1 MPRKYSSL
9 APAGSRGVAA
19 VIGYLRGRLLQVMPE
34 GILLETGGVGWFVR
48 TPPAEVWPPAGTEI
62 AVYTHLV
69 VREDALELYGFT
81 RPEGLRFFTLLL
93 GVAGIGPRGALQILA
108 AASPEKLAQ
117 AIVAEDTAFLTALP
131 GIGAKKAKRLLLE
144 LKDAVLKSGLAGET
158 VVTAGVSGDNG
169 AGANDEALAALLALG
184 YSRDEISQ
192 VLARVKVELGPE
204 AGTAAIIQGVL
215 KTIGRGGGA
224 V

>member
-1 MPRKYSSL
+1 M
-9 APAGSRGVAA
+9 
-19 VIGYLRGRLLQVMPE
+19 IGYLRGQLRQVMPE
-34 GILLETGGVGWFVR
+34 GILVETGGIGWFVR
-48 TPPAEVWPPAGTEI
+48 TPPAQSWPPPGTEV

-108 AASPEKLAQ
+108 AAAPEQLAR

-131 GIGAKKAKRLLLE
+131 GIGAKKARRLLLE
-144 LKDAVLKSGLAGET
+144 LKDAILKSGLAGET
-158 VVTAGVSGDNG
+158 RATARVAWDGG
-169 AGANDEALAALLALG
+169 AGDNDEALAALLALG
-184 YSRDEISQ
+184 YSRDEISP
-192 VLARVKVELGPE
+192 VLARVKAELGPE
-204 AGTAAIIQGVL
+204 ADTAAVLQGVL

-224 V
+224 D